1 MQIVPRVNYEV
12 RFVEKTFR
20 LTPWES
26 VTHLLGTKAD
36 GSTWRM
42 TYYEAVR
49 RAAEG
54 TAQFYIMRGG
64 VAIQLIVVNN
74 AMAHPCLRAK
84 DDAATEILLSLPV
97 PNE

>member
-1 MQIVPRVNYEV
+1 VPPVNYEV
-12 RFVEKTFR
+12 RFVEKTLR
-20 LTPWES
+20 LTPWEL
-26 VTHLLGTKAD
+26 VTHLLGSKPD

-49 RAAEG
+49 RAEAG
-54 TAQFYIMRGG
+54 TAHFYIMRGG

-74 AMAHPCLRAK
+74 ALAHQCLRAK
-84 DDAATEILLSLPV
+84 DDATTEILLSLPA